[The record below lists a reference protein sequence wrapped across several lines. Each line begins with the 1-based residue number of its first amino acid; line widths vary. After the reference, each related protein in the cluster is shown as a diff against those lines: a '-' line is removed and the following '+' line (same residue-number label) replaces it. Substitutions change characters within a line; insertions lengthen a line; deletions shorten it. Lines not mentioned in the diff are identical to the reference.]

1 MQVTKATQKKGER
14 NKNVLLSIIY
24 IIKTIGRIV
33 IPVRGYRET
42 VQMFGEPS
50 GHGELGNFV
59 ELVDLTISQGNASLE

>member
-14 NKNVLLSIIY
+14 NKNVLVSIIY

-42 VQMFGEPS
+42 V
-50 GHGELGNFV
+50 
-59 ELVDLTISQGNASLE
+59 